1 MGLTILQQ
9 LGETIRAIRSVC
21 EVRART
27 GIVLGSGLGNLSREI
42 EVETEILYTDIPH
55 FPVST
60 VEGHEGRLIFGKL
73 NGRSVAVA
81 SGRFHYYEGYTPA
94 QVVYPIRALKFLGV
108 ETLLLSNAA
117 GGMNPGFR
125 VGDLMIITDHISLF
139 IVNPLIGQNESDLGP
154 RFPDMSEPYSKVLIA
169 KAKALAAE
177 LKIPLREGVYAGV
190 TGPTFETRSEYKLL
204 RTVGGDAVGMSTVQ
218 EVIAARHLGMSV
230 FAVSVITDLGIREE
244 ENIITHQEVL
254 DAASAAE
261 PRLTALFKRLIA
273 EL

>member
-21 EVRART
+21 EVQART

-42 EVETEILYTDIPH
+42 EVETEMLYTDIPH

-117 GGMNPGFR
+117 GGMNRGHT
-125 VGDLMIITDHISLF
+125 GGS
-139 IVNPLIGQNESDLGP
+139 IV
-154 RFPDMSEPYSKVLIA
+154 A
-169 KAKALAAE
+169 H
-177 LKIPLREGVYAGV
+177 
-190 TGPTFETRSEYKLL
+190 
-204 RTVGGDAVGMSTVQ
+204 
-218 EVIAARHLGMSV
+218 ARHQNGQ
-230 FAVSVITDLGIREE
+230 R
-244 ENIITHQEVL
+244 IIL
-254 DAASAAE
+254 KFLSD
-261 PRLTALFKRLIA
+261 RLKQDIN
-273 EL
+273 